1 MNAAFL
7 NQWQLYRRGA
17 QRPPLVGLES
27 ATESAFDADVAVG
40 EIRVFADTNRP
51 LVALVVEDRK
61 LSGWRI
67 VPVSPFCA
75 PASTRELMVGERVFQ
90 LWNATV
96 VSRRFVARSWRVDAL
111 SDADLAEVRAAIP
124 AARPGCLTAG
134 DDVQAKYEREFLVGA
149 GTLVPFAAPRAA
161 VAPRFAWWSAAM
173 KVAASLAV
181 CVAAWYVLM
190 MGSGRQVVRNW
201 RDSFRFVNVAPDE
214 GVIELVDAQ
223 QEPGEPVHEVADVD
237 IDFTQPVA
245 SWFGRSPAPTV
256 FPRPKFADVKG
267 PKIPEGL
274 SKFSLKLEGEGYKST
289 LSEPMAVVFLTPA
302 EPGADGAAAA
312 KGGVFSYAS
321 AVKPLAAQPKVSCEL
336 CEDSRSGFRDDAI
349 LVIEGE
355 SAPGVKVSVLFDPN
369 VVAGYREGTRFAAP
383 SEKRTHASYG
393 LRAFPGKEQEIGP
406 ESVFVTLV
414 WTSKD
419 GIVRTPLVPLCRPPA
434 NHSPAN

>member
-40 EIRVFADTNRP
+40 EIRIFSDTNRP

-75 PASTRELMVGERVFQ
+75 PASSRELMVGERVFQ

-96 VSRRFVARSWRVDAL
+96 VSRRFAARGWRVDAL
-111 SDADLAEVRAAIP
+111 ADVDLAEVRAAIP
-124 AARPGCLTAG
+124 AARPGWLTAG
-134 DDVQAKYEREFLVGA
+134 EGVQAKYEREFLVGE
-149 GTLVPFAAPRAA
+149 GTLVPLVEPAAAE
-161 VAPRFAWWSAAM
+161 APRFAWLRPAL

-190 MGSGRQVVRNW
+190 MGSGRQIVRHW
-201 RDSFRFVNVAPDE
+201 RDGWHAVGVAPDE

-223 QEPGEPVHEVADVD
+223 EPAEAVAEVADVD

-245 SWFGRSPAPTV
+245 SWSGRSPAPTV

-336 CEDSRSGFRDDAI
+336 CEDSRSGCRDDAI

-419 GIVRTPLVPLCRPPA
+419 GIVRTPLVPLRRPPA
-434 NHSPAN
+434 DHPPAN